1 MTGASELKTEQLTS
15 LAFQLNELEVNVS
28 HALELNTGHWIVI
41 MSNTDINGIK
51 KKKILERVVSLVVK
65 LTKLVS

>member
-1 MTGASELKTEQLTS
+1 
-15 LAFQLNELEVNVS
+15 
-28 HALELNTGHWIVI
+28 